1 MLLKSQQVEGCHPII
16 RHPFVTSYNSRL
28 RGFLKHQQEVQH
40 ACFCCNKQQTSDKRQ
55 AKQATSIQA
64 PSNKRRNIKN
74 HTNQTSDET
83 IDKFCSPI
91 ITSTKLVHGKTE
103 IRYELS
109 TA

>member
-1 MLLKSQQVEGCHPII
+1 MLA
-16 RHPFVTSYNSRL
+16 FAATS
-28 RGFLKHQQEVQH
+28 
-40 ACFCCNKQQTSDKRQ
+40 NKQANKRQ

-91 ITSTKLVHGKTE
+91 ITSTKLVHGKT
-103 IRYELS
+103 
-109 TA
+109 